1 MQEQEITIL
10 RELIIILAASLPITY
25 LFHRA
30 KLPALVGFLITG
42 VLIGPYG
49 TAIITETLVIE
60 RLAEVGVVLLLFTVG
75 MEFSI
80 ADIARSGRQ
89 LLIGGGSQV
98 ALTIIVIM
106 GIALALGYP
115 LPQAVFF
122 GFLASLSSTAIVL
135 KVYSD
140 RAELDTTHGRLST
153 GILLFQDIAVVP
165 MMLLLPVLGEA
176 GTAGSVSLFSIAVSL
191 GKAVIGLIGVFIAAR
206 QVVPFLL
213 HQVIRLKNR
222 EIFFLLI
229 VLLCLGTAWVTYSLG
244 LSLALGAFLAGL
256 IISESEYSHHIVSE
270 IMPFR
275 DYFASIFFIS
285 IGMLL
290 HTDHFLAHWPI
301 IIMLTVLLMLVKSGL
316 VAATARALRYPI
328 RSALLAGLGL
338 AQIGEFSFLLAQQ
351 GLDRNLM
358 GQDVFQMF
366 ISTSILSMLAA
377 PFLMQAGPWFTS
389 RLPELAPAQGSKNDV
404 CTLKGHTVIAGY
416 GLNGMNLAKTL
427 KATHIPYVVLEVN
440 ADTIRRARDEGE
452 PIIYGDITRRDV
464 LVRAGAECAKVM
476 VFAVSDFNATRIA
489 VRTVRQLNPSIFIL
503 IRTRY
508 AADVD
513 ELYKLGADQVIPEE
527 FETSI
532 EIFSRVLH
540 QYHIPGNIIAN
551 QIQLVR
557 FEGYKMLR
565 GISLDQENLGR
576 IASLFAGATVENIQL
591 QPGSPAIGKTLKDL
605 DIRRATGATVIAVVR
620 NGEAAT
626 NPGPDHVLQVDD
638 ILVLLGAHRDLDEA
652 TGLLTQRGKSEG

>member
-1 MQEQEITIL
+1 MQNQEITIL
-10 RELIIILAASLPITY
+10 RELIIILAVSLPITY

-49 TAIITETLVIE
+49 TAIITETHVIE

-80 ADIARSGRQ
+80 ADIMRSGRQ
-89 LLIGGGSQV
+89 LLIGGGTQV
-98 ALTIIVIM
+98 VLTIAVIM
-106 GIALALGYP
+106 GIALVLGYP
-115 LPQAVFF
+115 LPQALFF

-135 KVYSD
+135 KIYSD
-140 RAELDTTHGRLST
+140 RAELDTTHGKLST

-165 MMLLLPVLGEA
+165 LMLLLPVLGEA
-176 GTAGSVSLFSIAVSL
+176 GTAGSVSLLSIAISL

-290 HTDHFLAHWPI
+290 HTDHFLAHWPL
-301 IIMLTVLLMLVKSGL
+301 IIMLTVLLVFVKSGL
-316 VAATARALRYPI
+316 VAATAGALRYPI

-351 GLDRNLM
+351 GLDRGLM

-366 ISTSILSMLAA
+366 ISTSILSMLAT
-377 PFLMQAGPWFTS
+377 PFLMQAGPWFTA
-389 RLPELAPAQGSKNDV
+389 RFPELPPAAGSKNNV

-427 KATHIPYVVLEVN
+427 KATLIPYVVLEVN
-440 ADTIRRARDEGE
+440 ADTIRRAREQGE
-452 PIIYGDITRRDV
+452 PIIYGDITRKDV
-464 LVRAGAECAKVM
+464 LLRAGVDCAKVM
-476 VFAVSDFNATRIA
+476 VFAISDLNATRIA
-489 VRTVRQLNPSIFIL
+489 VRAVRQLNPSIFIL

-576 IASLFAGATVENIQL
+576 IASLFAGATVDNIQL
-591 QPGSPAIGKTLKDL
+591 QAGSPASGKTLKEL
-605 DIRRATGATVIAVVR
+605 DIRHATGATVIAIVR
-620 NGEAAT
+620 NGEAIT
-626 NPGPDHVLQVDD
+626 NPGPDYTLQIDD

-652 TGLLTQRGKSEG
+652 VRLLTQRGQADA

>member
-1 MQEQEITIL
+1 MHEQEITIL

-49 TAIITETLVIE
+49 TAIITEIQVIE

-75 MEFSI
+75 IEFSI
-80 ADIARSGRQ
+80 ADIAQSGRQ
-89 LLIGGGSQV
+89 LLIGGSSQV
-98 ALTIIVIM
+98 VLTIAVIM
-106 GIALALGYP
+106 GIALSLGYP
-115 LPQAVFF
+115 LPQTVFF

-135 KVYSD
+135 KIYSD

-176 GTAGSVSLFSIAVSL
+176 GTAGSVSLLSIAATL
-191 GKAVIGLIGVFIAAR
+191 GKAVIGLVVVFIAAR

-229 VLLCLGTAWVTYSLG
+229 VLICLGTAWITYSLG

-290 HTDHFLAHWPI
+290 HTGHFLAHWPMV
-301 IIMLTVLLMLVKSGL
+301 IMLTLLLMLVKSGI
-316 VAATARALRYPI
+316 VVATARALRYPI

-351 GLDRNLM
+351 GLDRGLM

-366 ISTSILSMLAA
+366 ISTSILSMLAT
-377 PFLMQAGPWFTS
+377 PFLMQAGPWFTA
-389 RLPELAPAQGSKNDV
+389 RLPELAPAAASKNNV
-404 CTLKGHTVIAGY
+404 CTTQGTYGHRR
-416 GLNGMNLAKTL
+416 LRSER
-427 KATHIPYVVLEVN
+427 HEPCQN
-440 ADTIRRARDEGE
+440 AEG
-452 PIIYGDITRRDV
+452 D
-464 LVRAGAECAKVM
+464 AH
-476 VFAVSDFNATRIA
+476 S
-489 VRTVRQLNPSIFIL
+489 
-503 IRTRY
+503 
-508 AADVD
+508 
-513 ELYKLGADQVIPEE
+513 
-527 FETSI
+527 
-532 EIFSRVLH
+532 
-540 QYHIPGNIIAN
+540 
-551 QIQLVR
+551 
-557 FEGYKMLR
+557 LR
-565 GISLDQENLGR
+565 G
-576 IASLFAGATVENIQL
+576 
-591 QPGSPAIGKTLKDL
+591 PGG
-605 DIRRATGATVIAVVR
+605 
-620 NGEAAT
+620 
-626 NPGPDHVLQVDD
+626 
-638 ILVLLGAHRDLDEA
+638 
-652 TGLLTQRGKSEG
+652 QR